1 MTPVGRTPPDV
12 AAAREE
18 APVGE
23 GQRVLRVARDLRR
36 LVFRGRIVVVRAA
49 DQVLS
54 ARGIRPVEDHTDT
67 GQEVSGEPTT
77 ATLSA

>member
-1 MTPVGRTPPDV
+1 VGRTPPDV

-18 APVGE
+18 APVG
-23 GQRVLRVARDLRR
+23 RVSEYSEEARDLRR
-36 LVFRGRIVVVRAA
+36 LVFRGRIVVVRAV
-49 DQVLS
+49 DQVLA
-54 ARGIRPVEDHTDT
+54 AREIRPVEDHTDT